1 MFVCLLDF
9 WGVLFTRS
17 QKKKAPILHGNP
29 TEAAI
34 FCFTPKGPRARSNSV
49 HPLPPALPQQHLWP
63 CHPWRPLP
71 MAPSTEGRGGNDMR
85 IKASSMEFRKMPQA
99 PIFVESCSSSFLL
112 QITCG
117 HSRSSSDN
125 NNNSSDSARVSGK
138 CLAKHRFYH
147 CCPSVRP
154 VFHPIITWWYAS
166 SIRSHSLWASI
177 KWFRVS
183 FPLYLSISLSF
194 CKSRTEH
201 DMTLP

>member
-1 MFVCLLDF
+1 
-9 WGVLFTRS
+9 
-17 QKKKAPILHGNP
+17 
-29 TEAAI
+29 
-34 FCFTPKGPRARSNSV
+34 
-49 HPLPPALPQQHLWP
+49 
-63 CHPWRPLP
+63 

-117 HSRSSSDN
+117 SSDSDN

-147 CCPSVRP
+147 CCSSVRP
-154 VFHPIITWWYAS
+154 VFHPITWWYAS

-183 FPLYLSISLSF
+183 FPLYLSLPVSLLLQEPNWTRHDCTVAIPQRPSNGQGENTQVF
-194 CKSRTEH
+194 RSGQPLWSSLWPYTLHAVFMGLWWASHLQKSIKK
-201 DMTLP
+201 

>member
-1 MFVCLLDF
+1 
-9 WGVLFTRS
+9 
-17 QKKKAPILHGNP
+17 
-29 TEAAI
+29 
-34 FCFTPKGPRARSNSV
+34 
-49 HPLPPALPQQHLWP
+49 
-63 CHPWRPLP
+63 
-71 MAPSTEGRGGNDMR
+71 MAWNDGRGGNT
-85 IKASSMEFRKMPQA
+85 PL
-99 PIFVESCSSSFLL
+99 FVESCSSSSLL

-183 FPLYLSISLSF
+183 FPLYLSLLLQEPNWTRHDSTVAIPQRPSNGEGENTQVFRSGQPLWSSLWHYTLHAVFMGLSWASHLQ
-194 CKSRTEH
+194 KSIKK
-201 DMTLP
+201 